1 MQIPLRN
8 YAITTDKPWTVD
20 QLLIIANSMGDKR
33 VKNISEVGSSKTN
46 PVYCRDN
53 EDGVYNWSIQINGF
67 KDRKQISYEDY
78 LKLIK
83 PGPYKVKRGSIISV
97 NTTFTELIEV
107 DIVSTNYVRTKSGER
122 YFYNNLFSIV
132 DDRPA
137 VELNKITD
145 VASTLPNNGELTKEQ
160 LKEIV
165 KDMFN
170 SPICSEVLNP
180 NQTQSKGKTMKSMA
194 EFFEMLKAGASNS
207 DGKYLS
213 LIIKNGEANVKSLI
227 HQAYYAQIKDPRP
240 YIKQL
245 ISRELNRLTSDLNT
259 LNLENID
266 YGFNIKLASQVA
278 YFKGFKAQ
286 AAKTN
291 EDMDIEVAVNYY
303 NFKKELATYTA
314 ARAATEN
321 NVCPFAWVKNHLTP
335 ANLNKPGK
343 HTLFTSNKIVIWLK
357 DGKLYFKNSDAI
369 YAIPVKL
376 TVSTNSYSF

>member
-8 YAITTDKPWTVD
+8 YAVTTDKPWTLD

-33 VKNISEVGSSKTN
+33 VKNITEVGSSKTN

-67 KDRKQISYEDY
+67 KDRKQISYEEY

-83 PGPYKVKRGSIISV
+83 PNAYKIKKGSIISV

-107 DIVSTNYVRTKSGER
+107 DIVSTNYVRTKSGDIL
-122 YFYNNLFSIV
+122 YYNNLFSIV

-137 VELNKITD
+137 VELNKVTDITE
-145 VASTLPNNGELTKEQ
+145 SISKLTQ
-160 LKEIV
+160 
-165 KDMFN
+165 
-170 SPICSEVLNP
+170 SSICPEVLNP
-180 NQTQSKGKTMKSMA
+180 NQTESKGKTMKSMI

-207 DGKYLS
+207 EGKYLS

-278 YFKGFKAQ
+278 YFKNFKAKS
-286 AAKTN
+286 AKTN

-303 NFKKELATYTA
+303 NFKKELASYTA
-314 ARAATEN
+314 ARASTEN
-321 NVCPFAWVKNHLTP
+321 NVCPFAWVKNHLTS

-343 HTLFTSNKIVIWLK
+343 HTLYSSNKITIWLK

-369 YAIPVKL
+369 YVIPVKL
-376 TVSTNSYSF
+376 TVSTNTYSF

>member
-1 MQIPLRN
+1 MQLPLRN
-8 YAITTDKPWTVD
+8 YAVTTDKPWTLD

-33 VKNISEVGSSKTN
+33 VKNITEVGSSKTN

-53 EDGVYNWSIQINGF
+53 EDGVYNWSIQKNGF
-67 KDRKQISYEDY
+67 KDRILISYEEY

-83 PGPYKVKRGSIISV
+83 PGPYKIKKGSIISV

-107 DIVSTNYVRTKSGER
+107 DIISTNYVRTKSGEIH
-122 YFYNNLFSIV
+122 FYNNLFSIV

-137 VELNKITD
+137 VELNKVTD
-145 VASTLPNNGELTKEQ
+145 VTESFAQVARLAVGQ
-160 LKEIV
+160 
-165 KDMFN
+165 
-170 SPICSEVLNP
+170 SPICPEILNP
-180 NQTQSKGKTMKSMA
+180 NQTQSKGKTMKSMK

-314 ARAATEN
+314 ARALTEN
-321 NVCPFAWVKNHLTP
+321 NVCPFAWVKDHLTP

-343 HTLFTSNKIVIWLK
+343 HTLYTSNKIVIWLK